1 MARPK
6 KKICLEH
13 TVGVRLNGKDYAE
26 AQSHAMTCGLP
37 LSAWLREAALGRRL
51 SRARPAVNQEVW
63 GMLGWLL
70 STLSLL
76 KENCQQVQP
85 EHFGMMI
92 DFVGRIREKL
102 SQ

>member
-6 KKICLEH
+6 KKVRLER
-13 TVGVRLNGKDYAE
+13 TIGVRLSEENYEE
-26 AQSHAMTCGLP
+26 AQLRAKVCGLP
-37 LSAWLREAALGRRL
+37 ISAWLREAALGRRL

-63 GMLGWLL
+63 GMLGRLL
-70 STLSLL
+70 STLGLL
-76 KENCQQVQP
+76 KENCQQVKP
-85 EHFGMMI
+85 EHFGTMI

>member
-6 KKICLEH
+6 KKIRLES
-13 TVGVRLNGKDYAE
+13 TVGVRLAAKDYAE
-26 AQSHAMTCGLP
+26 AAFRAEACGLP

-51 SRARPAVNQEVW
+51 PRARPVVNQEVW
-63 GMLGWLL
+63 GMLGRLL
-70 STLSLL
+70 STLDLL
-76 KENCQQVQP
+76 KESCQQVKP

-92 DFVGRIREKL
+92 DFVGRIRGKL